1 MKSEETLF
9 AAAIELPLAEREK
22 FLQREC
28 GSDEGLKKRLR
39 KLLRSHDQTNS
50 LLDPQ
55 SPEPA
60 ETDDTDNVQGQ
71 FIGNYRLLQK
81 IGEGGF
87 GVVYMAEQREPVQ
100 RNVALKIIKPGMD
113 THSVIARFEAER
125 QALAM
130 MEHPNIARVFDG
142 GTIETSN
149 ILGGGSRP
157 YFVMELVKGVPVTEY
172 CDKNSL
178 STRDRLRL
186 FIDICKAVQ
195 HAHQKGIIH
204 RDLKPSNV
212 MVTLHDG
219 EPVVK
224 VIDFGVA
231 KAIHHRLTEK
241 TMFTEYGQ
249 MIGTPQYMS
258 PEQAEMSGLDVD
270 TRSDVYSL
278 AVLLYELLTGTTPLQ
293 AKSLREAGYA
303 EMQKLIR
310 DQEPEKPS
318 LRLSTAGDN
327 LTIIAK
333 HRSVSPERLNREI
346 RGDLDWIVM
355 KGLEKDRQRRYESPI
370 NFARDVERALS
381 DQPVEAGPP
390 SFSYRLKKFSWRQ
403 RKKLGLAAAG
413 LFLLF
418 FIGGWSAMNTKAW
431 LDRQNRESNQLS
443 QAIFEAENLLDVA
456 ARTSLG
462 KTEEWLAA
470 QSAHQRVNDL
480 MEETIA
486 KPEIQ
491 DAGKAL
497 FEKFETAS
505 QHRQFARDVENLL
518 VNRATS
524 MDLLSWTQMESEF
537 RAIFKKRGIDLG
549 TMEPAMVGETIRDA
563 DDQVLLADALELWL
577 GTRGQMAT
585 FGGPRV
591 TMESMQPWTE
601 AIYVADPDKLRTGV
615 RRVVYQADPA
625 TTEHLES
632 LVEKCDLST
641 AMPRTLSWLAITY
654 QMARNPERSNEIHQ
668 MALKEHPDDLM
679 LNFDFALTLSAQKD
693 WNRAIRYYMRCTALR
708 PELPGIWRG
717 LGNCYRE
724 NGELVLSRDTLEY
737 AVELQ
742 PEHGPGYLDLAA
754 TCLAQKDFEAT
765 VTWSEKAL
773 QQKVDAVKAWSL
785 IGNASMGL
793 ERFAEALAA
802 YEKCHELATEQKRN
816 KTKYPTEEW
825 LKKCREKIAEK
836 E

>member
-22 FLQREC
+22 FIEREC
-28 GSDEGLKKRLR
+28 GSDEGLKNRLR

-55 SPEPA
+55 KPEADQTPT
-60 ETDDTDNVQGQ
+60 ENVEGQ
-71 FIGNYRLLQK
+71 FIGKYRLLQK

-87 GVVYMAEQREPVQ
+87 GAVYMAEQREPVQ
-100 RNVALKIIKPGMD
+100 RTVALKIIKPGMD
-113 THSVIARFEAER
+113 TDSVIARFEAER

-149 ILGGGSRP
+149 ILGGGPRP

-172 CDKNSL
+172 CDRNSL

-293 AKSLREAGYA
+293 ANSLRKAGYA

-318 LRLSTAGDN
+318 LRLSSVGDN
-327 LTIIAK
+327 LTVIAK
-333 HRSVSPERLNREI
+333 HRSVSPDRLSREV

-355 KGLEKDRQRRYESPI
+355 KGLEKDRRRRYESPI
-370 NFARDVERALS
+370 NFARDIERALN

-390 SFSYRLKKFSWRQ
+390 SFSYRLKKFTWRH
-403 RKKLGLAAAG
+403 RKKLALAAAG
-413 LFLLF
+413 LILLLS
-418 FIGGWSAMNTKAW
+418 IGGWSAMNTKAW

-443 QAIFEAENLLDVA
+443 QAVFNAENLLELA
-456 ARTSLG
+456 ARNSSG
-462 KTEEWLAA
+462 NTEEWLAA
-470 QSAHQRVNDL
+470 QSAHQRVKDL
-480 MEETIA
+480 MDGTIA
-486 KPEIQ
+486 KSDVQES
-491 DAGKAL
+491 AKTF
-497 FEKFETAS
+497 FEQFA
-505 QHRQFARDVENLL
+505 QADQNRQFARDVENLL
-518 VNRATS
+518 INRATS
-524 MDLLSWTQMESEF
+524 MDLPSWTRMESEF
-537 RAIFKKRGIDLG
+537 REIFKKRGLDLDK
-549 TMEPAMVGETIRDA
+549 MDPATVGETIRDSN
-563 DDQVLLADALELWL
+563 DQVQLADALELWM

-585 FGGPRV
+585 FGGPRL
-591 TMESMQPWTE
+591 TKEIMQPWTE
-601 AIYVADPDKLRTGV
+601 AIYVADPDPLRTGI

-625 TTEHLES
+625 TTEHLDE
-632 LVEKCDLST
+632 LVERCDLT
-641 AMPRTLSWLAITY
+641 EAMPRTLSWLAITY
-654 QMARNPERSNEIHQ
+654 QMARNPKRSNEIHL
-668 MALKEHPDDLM
+668 MSLKQHPDDLM

-724 NGELVLSRDTLEY
+724 NGELELSRDSLEY
-737 AVELQ
+737 AVKLQ
-742 PEHGPGYLDLAA
+742 PDHGPGYLDLAE
-754 TCLAQKDFEAT
+754 TCLAQNDFESTISWA
-765 VTWSEKAL
+765 EKAL
-773 QQKVDAVKAWSL
+773 QQKVDAVKALSL
-785 IGNASMGL
+785 VGNANMEL
-793 ERFAEALAA
+793 ERYAEALVAF
-802 YEKCHELATEQKRN
+802 EKCHDLATEQKRS
-816 KTKYPTEEW
+816 KSKFPTEEW
-825 LKKCREKIAEK
+825 LKNCREKIAEK